1 MNSSIKK
8 EKKRKKKHQRGN
20 FRIQQTKLDQ
30 KSLACKCTNLFTKLF
45 RDDFCV
51 ISQPWIIM
59 QWALQRTL
67 HFKGCIHMDRI
78 HFPNVTK
85 SHFKMAVVI
94 FSRLFYLFVCQFLDQ
109 DNRPYQ
115 IPQAIVKI
123 KDVNIWQM
131 KLVILVNTASLANL
145 NHQWHQKI
153 KEII

>member
-1 MNSSIKK
+1 
-8 EKKRKKKHQRGN
+8 
-20 FRIQQTKLDQ
+20 
-30 KSLACKCTNLFTKLF
+30 
-45 RDDFCV
+45 
-51 ISQPWIIM
+51 
-59 QWALQRTL
+59 
-67 HFKGCIHMDRI
+67 MDRI

-109 DNRPYQ
+109 ENRPYQ

-123 KDVNIWQM
+123 KDINIWQM

-145 NHQWHQKI
+145 NHQWQQKI